1 MSIHVISAVLNCRD
15 PELTSSRRM
24 VLVCLANYAG
34 DDGHSWPSQ
43 QLIADESGCGIRSVK
58 DHLKWLEENGFM
70 IRKTK
75 SLGQG
80 NGSRTSYHIMLP
92 RLTRTP
98 LDARAEIAGANIA
111 RAKSRNCEGSIPP
124 LTNRQEPSVTT
135 ANAVVVRASAP
146 PPIAEQPKRA
156 AQPRSSARGSR
167 IPSNW
172 TPTPQDYAFASS
184 EGLTR
189 EEINREADRFRDYWI
204 ATTGRNACKLD
215 WEGTWRNWIRRVS
228 DDKRKRAAARPAYQR
243 GGAEQTLSA
252 FDRVAAS
259 MAGHAARPAD
269 PVQSDAFTI
278 EGEHWAPETRTG
290 TDG

>member
-1 MSIHVISAVLNCRD
+1 
-15 PELTSSRRM
+15 M

-124 LTNRQEPSVTT
+124 LTNRQEPSITT

-156 AQPRSSARGSR
+156 AQPKSSARGSR

-189 EEINREADRFRDYWI
+189 EEINREADKFRDYWT
-204 ATTGRNACKLD
+204 AASGRNACKLD
-215 WEGTWRNWIRRVS
+215 WQATWRNWIRS
-228 DDKRKRAAARPAYQR
+228 DLRKRP
-243 GGAEQTLSA
+243 GAGNASRNGSRTDA
-252 FDRVAAS
+252 FDRLAERLS
-259 MAGHAARPAD
+259 GGPAGPDLGRH
-269 PVQSDAFTI
+269 DATGAG
-278 EGEHWAPETRTG
+278 EGYVIDVTPTRLAG
-290 TDG
+290 

>member
-92 RLTRTP
+92 RLSRAP

-124 LTNRQEPSVTT
+124 LTNRQEPLITT

-172 TPTPQDYAFASS
+172 TPAPQDYAFASS

-189 EEINREADRFRDYWI
+189 EEINREADKFRDYWT
-204 ATTGRNACKLD
+204 AASGRNACKLD
-215 WEGTWRNWIRRVS
+215 WQATWRNWIRS
-228 DDKRKRAAARPAYQR
+228 DLRKRP
-243 GGAEQTLSA
+243 GAGNASRNGSRTDA
-252 FDRVAAS
+252 FDRLAERLSGGSHGPDLGHHDATG
-259 MAGHAARPAD
+259 AGEGYVIDVTPARLA
-269 PVQSDAFTI
+269 
-278 EGEHWAPETRTG
+278 G
-290 TDG
+290 

>member
-92 RLTRTP
+92 RLSRTP

-124 LTNRQEPSVTT
+124 LTNRQEPSITT

-156 AQPRSSARGSR
+156 AQPKSSARGSR

-172 TPTPQDYAFASS
+172 TPTPQDYAFAAS

-189 EEINREADRFRDYWI
+189 EEINREADKFRDYWT
-204 ATTGRNACKLD
+204 AASGRNACKLD
-215 WEGTWRNWIRRVS
+215 WQATWRNWIRS
-228 DDKRKRAAARPAYQR
+228 DLRKRP
-243 GGAEQTLSA
+243 GAGNTSRNGSRTDA
-252 FDRVAAS
+252 FDRLAERLS
-259 MAGHAARPAD
+259 GGPAGPDLGHH
-269 PVQSDAFTI
+269 DATGAG
-278 EGEHWAPETRTG
+278 EGYVIDVTPTRLAG
-290 TDG
+290 

>member
-34 DDGHSWPSQ
+34 EDGHSWPSQ

-92 RLTRTP
+92 RLSRTP
-98 LDARAEIAGANIA
+98 VDARAEIAGANIA

-124 LTNRQEPSVTT
+124 LTNRQEPSITT

-189 EEINREADRFRDYWI
+189 EEINREADKFRDYWT
-204 ATTGRNACKLD
+204 AASGRNACKLD
-215 WEGTWRNWIRRVS
+215 WQATWRNWIRS
-228 DDKRKRAAARPAYQR
+228 DLRKRPGARNTGSNGRGADAFDRLAERLSGGAARPDAWQHDDPGTADGYVIDVSPAR
-243 GGAEQTLSA
+243 L
-252 FDRVAAS
+252 
-259 MAGHAARPAD
+259 AG
-269 PVQSDAFTI
+269 
-278 EGEHWAPETRTG
+278 
-290 TDG
+290 

>member
-189 EEINREADRFRDYWI
+189 EEINREADKFRDYWT
-204 ATTGRNACKLD
+204 AASGRNACKLD
-215 WEGTWRNWIRRVS
+215 WQATWRNWIRS
-228 DDKRKRAAARPAYQR
+228 DLRKRP
-243 GGAEQTLSA
+243 GAGNASRNGSRTDA
-252 FDRVAAS
+252 FDRLAERLSGGSHGPDLGHHDATG
-259 MAGHAARPAD
+259 AGEGYVIDVTPARLA
-269 PVQSDAFTI
+269 
-278 EGEHWAPETRTG
+278 G
-290 TDG
+290 

>member
-34 DDGHSWPSQ
+34 EDGHSWPSQ

-92 RLTRTP
+92 RLSRTP
-98 LDARAEIAGANIA
+98 VDARAEIAGANIA

-124 LTNRQEPSVTT
+124 LTNRQEPSITT

-146 PPIAEQPKRA
+146 PPIPEQPKRA

-189 EEINREADRFRDYWI
+189 EEINREADKFRDYWT
-204 ATTGRNACKLD
+204 AASGRNACKLD
-215 WEGTWRNWIRRVS
+215 WQATWRNWIRS
-228 DDKRKRAAARPAYQR
+228 DLRKRPGARNTGSNGRGADAFDRLAERLSGGAARPDAWQHDDPGTADGYVIDVSPAR
-243 GGAEQTLSA
+243 L
-252 FDRVAAS
+252 
-259 MAGHAARPAD
+259 AG
-269 PVQSDAFTI
+269 
-278 EGEHWAPETRTG
+278 
-290 TDG
+290 

>member
-1 MSIHVISAVLNCRD
+1 LRDELFARGKINIDHGIISN
-15 PELTSSRRM
+15 SR
-24 VLVCLANYAG
+24 
-34 DDGHSWPSQ
+34 
-43 QLIADESGCGIRSVK
+43 ADY
-58 DHLKWLEENGFM
+58 LLEE
-70 IRKTK
+70 
-75 SLGQG
+75 
-80 NGSRTSYHIMLP
+80 
-92 RLTRTP
+92 TRTFR
-98 LDARAEIAGANIA
+98 DKQAE
-111 RAKSRNCEGSIPP
+111 
-124 LTNRQEPSVTT
+124 NRSHPNKIKAVQSPKPDHTDTDTDTDTEVRTE
-135 ANAVVVRASAP
+135 ANASVERASAP
-146 PPIAEQPKRA
+146 PPKPLPPESKSTGKARGA
-156 AQPRSSARGSR
+156 ARGSR

-172 TPTPQDYAFASS
+172 TPTPKDYAFASS
-184 EGLTR
+184 EGMTR

>member
-34 DDGHSWPSQ
+34 EDGHSWPSQ

-92 RLTRTP
+92 RLSRTP
-98 LDARAEIAGANIA
+98 VDARAEIAGANIA

-124 LTNRQEPSVTT
+124 LTNRQEPSITT
-135 ANAVVVRASAP
+135 ANAVVVRVSAP

-172 TPTPQDYAFASS
+172 TPTVTDYAFASS

-189 EEINREADRFRDYWI
+189 EEINREADKFRDYWT
-204 ATTGRNACKLD
+204 AASGRNACKLD
-215 WEGTWRNWIRRVS
+215 WQATWRNWIRS
-228 DDKRKRAAARPAYQR
+228 DLRKRPGARNAGSNGRGADAFDRLAERLSGGAARPDAWQHDDPGTADGYVIDVSPAR
-243 GGAEQTLSA
+243 L
-252 FDRVAAS
+252 
-259 MAGHAARPAD
+259 AG
-269 PVQSDAFTI
+269 
-278 EGEHWAPETRTG
+278 
-290 TDG
+290 

>member
-92 RLTRTP
+92 RLSRAP

-189 EEINREADRFRDYWI
+189 EEINREADKFRDYWT
-204 ATTGRNACKLD
+204 AASGRNACKLD
-215 WEGTWRNWIRRVS
+215 WQATWRNWIRS
-228 DDKRKRAAARPAYQR
+228 DLRKRP
-243 GGAEQTLSA
+243 GAGNASRNGSRTDA
-252 FDRVAAS
+252 FDRLAERLSGGSHGPDLGHHDATG
-259 MAGHAARPAD
+259 AGEGYVIDVTPARLA
-269 PVQSDAFTI
+269 
-278 EGEHWAPETRTG
+278 G
-290 TDG
+290 